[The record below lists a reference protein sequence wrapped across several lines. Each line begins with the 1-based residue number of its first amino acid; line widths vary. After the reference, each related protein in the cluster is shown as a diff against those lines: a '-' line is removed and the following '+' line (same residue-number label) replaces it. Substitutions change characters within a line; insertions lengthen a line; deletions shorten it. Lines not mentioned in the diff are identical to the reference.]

1 MLARVGISETDRRL
15 REALV
20 LIASELDL
28 DTVLLRIAEAAAG
41 LVDARYAAIGVL
53 DEQHTGLSQFVY
65 TGIDADE
72 AARIGH
78 LPQGKGIL
86 GLLIT
91 DAVNLRLDDLAAHS
105 RSSGFPPG
113 HPPMHSFLGVPVVV
127 RGSIFGNLYL
137 TEKRGGGPFTQDDE
151 DLVVALAGAAAVAVE
166 TARLHAKVAD
176 LMLLEERDRIARD
189 LHDHVIQG
197 LFATGL
203 SLQGASRLAE
213 VPEVRDRIEAAVDE
227 LDRTIRRIRTTIFEL
242 HASPLGGR
250 SLRRE
255 LSDIC
260 AEGSRVLGFDP
271 ELVFDGPVDTVSSDA
286 IVEHAVAALRELLA
300 NVARHAGAAHVTV
313 TARSGGGR
321 LALLVDDDGV
331 GVGDIGSGGR
341 GVANLRARAAALGGT
356 FTLAARSGGGTEAR
370 WDVPVG
376 A

>member
-1 MLARVGISETDRRL
+1 MGISDADRRL

-20 LIASELDL
+20 LVASELDL
-28 DTVLLRIAEAAAG
+28 DVVLLRIAEAAAG
-41 LVDARYAAIGVL
+41 LVDARYAALGVL
-53 DEQHTGLSQFVY
+53 DEHRTGLARFVY
-65 TGIDADE
+65 TGISE
-72 AARIGH
+72 EEVARIGH
-78 LPQGKGIL
+78 LPEGKGIL
-86 GLLIT
+86 GLLIS
-91 DAVNLRLDDLAAHS
+91 DAANLRLPDLSAHA
-105 RSSGFPPG
+105 SSTGFPPG
-113 HPPMHSFLGVPVVV
+113 HPPMRSFLGVPVVV
-127 RGSIFGNLYL
+127 RGEVFGNLYL
-137 TEKRGGGPFTQDDE
+137 TEKDGGGPFTQDDE

-166 TARLHAKVAD
+166 NARLHAQVAD

-242 HASPLGGR
+242 HAPPLGGR

-286 IVEHAVAALRELLA
+286 VVEHAGAALRELLA
-300 NVARHAGAAHVTV
+300 NVARHAGASHVTV
-313 TARSGGGR
+313 TARAGAGR
-321 LALLVDDDGV
+321 LSLQVEDDGA
-331 GVGDIGSGGR
+331 GVGDIGAGGR
-341 GVANLRARAAALGGT
+341 GVANLRARAAQLDGVFTLEPGPSGGT
-356 FTLAARSGGGTEAR
+356 TAR
-370 WDVPVG
+370 WDVPTD
-376 A
+376 

>member
-1 MLARVGISETDRRL
+1 MLARVGPSDSDRRL

-28 DTVLLRIAEAAAG
+28 DAVLLRIAEAAAG
-41 LVDARYAAIGVL
+41 LVDARYAALGVL
-53 DEQHTGLSQFVY
+53 DEHRTGLAQFVY
-65 TGIDADE
+65 TGIEEDE
-72 AARIGH
+72 AARIGD

-91 DAVNLRLDDLAAHS
+91 DAVNLRLDDLAAHGS
-105 RSSGFPPG
+105 SSGFPPG
-113 HPPMHSFLGVPVVV
+113 HPPMHTFLGVPVIV
-127 RGSIFGNLYL
+127 RGEVFGNLYL
-137 TEKRGGGPFTQDDE
+137 TEKQGGGPFTQDDE
-151 DLVVALAGAAAVAVE
+151 DLVVALAAAAAVAVE

-176 LMLLEERDRIARD
+176 VMLLEERDRIARD

-255 LSDIC
+255 LSDVC
-260 AEGSRVLGFDP
+260 AEGGRMLGFEP
-271 ELVFDGPVDTVSSDA
+271 EIVIDGPVDTASSDA
-286 IVEHAVAALRELLA
+286 IVEHAGAVLRELLA
-300 NVARHAGAAHVTV
+300 NVARHAGAAHATVTV
-313 TARSGGGR
+313 RAGDGR
-321 LALLVDDDGV
+321 LTLVVDDDGV

-341 GVANLRARAAALGGT
+341 GIANLRARAAALGGS
-356 FTLAARSGGGTEAR
+356 FALAARPAGGTEAR
-370 WDVPVG
+370 WDIPLG
-376 A
+376 H